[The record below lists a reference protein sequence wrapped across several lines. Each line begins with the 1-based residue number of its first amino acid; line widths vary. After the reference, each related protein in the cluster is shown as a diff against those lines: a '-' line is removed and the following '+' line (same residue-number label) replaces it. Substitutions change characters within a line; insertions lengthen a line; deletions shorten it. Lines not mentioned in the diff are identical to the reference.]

1 MEKKRTIGQKYS
13 SFSQCKT
20 VISKFDTTT
29 DSIQGLS
36 KKNLL
41 LLSFK
46 GFLARTH
53 HELLSSVIFGHSRS
67 SSSSSR
73 RKPFYEYSENAAKLL
88 MIMIIMRLEKTY
100 APASLITSLSSL
112 LDQINKM
119 IHNSFLST
127 EVIKYTIEPH
137 IMI

>member
-1 MEKKRTIGQKYS
+1 MVKNIPPLVSERQLDQSLTLRLTLFRVYQK
-13 SFSQCKT
+13 C
-20 VISKFDTTT
+20 
-29 DSIQGLS
+29 LC
-36 KKNLL
+36 

-46 GFLARTH
+46 GFFARTH
-53 HELLSSVIFGHSRS
+53 HELLSSAIFGHSRS

-73 RKPFYEYSENAAKLL
+73 RKPYYEYSENATKLL

-100 APASLITSLSSL
+100 APASLITSLSSS

-127 EVIKYTIEPH
+127 VVIKYTIEPQ